1 MRLYNLQEKLI
12 EDLAYITTEDGT
24 ILYTSF
30 LNKEELKNLG
40 YLTVTEENYPT
51 LENEFEKVLE
61 LSEVKGDTYV
71 ISYEIVSK
79 NLEELTALFKE
90 KTQELLDAKA
100 REKGYDD
107 ILSACSYAGYDN
119 DFRAEGEAFGIWRAK
134 VWKYGYG
141 LLNAIAEGKHKMP
154 KSFDEILTE
163 MPTLEEVHNG

>member
-1 MRLYNLQEKLI
+1 MQLYNLKENFVDDKP
-12 EDLAYITTEDGT
+12 YIVTDKGTFYTE
-24 ILYTSF
+24 F
-30 LNKEELKNLG
+30 LTEEELKELG
-40 YLTVTEENYPT
+40 YLKVIYKDCPT
-51 LENEFEKVLE
+51 NIDEFKKVVQI
-61 LSEVKGDTYV
+61 SEVKEDTYV

-90 KTQELLDAKA
+90 KTQQLLDAKA

-119 DFRAEGEAFGIWRAK
+119 DFRAEGEAFGIWRAR

-154 KSFDEILTE
+154 KSFDEILAE